1 MKRFALKAL
10 PYSHDA
16 LAPVMSSRTV
26 EAHHDGHQAE
36 HAAKLNQ
43 LIDNTSYAHE
53 DLELIIFH
61 TRGDMRCRRIFDNA
75 AQLWNHEFFWESLSP
90 DSGSVPSAV
99 SQRLVAAFGSL
110 ESFRVEMVEAAV
122 NHFGNGWVWLTG
134 SPSGMLNIDATHD
147 ADNPF
152 LWGAYPL
159 FVCDLWEH
167 AYYLDYAQNRGEFVR
182 AVVDRLINWE
192 NVSLRLALWQ
202 DRCAAARQSR
212 APRLPDT
219 KSNGVGHANH

>member
-90 DSGSVPSAV
+90 DSG
-99 SQRLVAAFGSL
+99 FGAERRQPTTDCGLRISRIL
-110 ESFRVEMVEAAV
+110 PR
-122 NHFGNGWVWLTG
+122 GNG
-134 SPSGMLNIDATHD
+134 
-147 ADNPF
+147 
-152 LWGAYPL
+152 
-159 FVCDLWEH
+159 
-167 AYYLDYAQNRGEFVR
+167 
-182 AVVDRLINWE
+182 
-192 NVSLRLALWQ
+192 
-202 DRCAAARQSR
+202 
-212 APRLPDT
+212 
-219 KSNGVGHANH
+219 